1 MQHKRVGFMR
11 CIHLAR
17 LNLIFDLL
25 LTFVE
30 DKADSICKLNELGCI
45 KGFVMNGC
53 LLTIGHDNEKEE
65 SRETD
70 C

>member
-17 LNLIFDLL
+17 LTLIFDLL
-25 LTFVE
+25 LAFVE
-30 DKADSICKLNELGCI
+30 DEADSICKFHELGCI

-53 LLTIGHDNEKEE
+53 LLRIGHDNK
-65 SRETD
+65 RKIPRD
-70 C
+70 